1 MISVFVPAAIGAGLT
16 CVVVGF
22 LLRARE
28 RAAAMHELLA
38 LARYGEGELDD
49 DGGDFNE
56 SPSANFELTGFGN
69 AAVSLAGRLVS
80 QLDAQGA
87 LAASLERARIPLR
100 AGEYAI
106 VASCGSIVGGLLF
119 GAITANGILGV
130 VSFMCVAFVAAKFPA
145 FRIARRR
152 KALGRQL
159 PDALSLIASSLAAG
173 HTFLRSIQMM
183 CEEADPPLSEEF
195 GRVVF
200 EVRLGAPLVD
210 ALDRMAER
218 SGLGDMKWVVQ
229 AIRIQQTVGGKLAD
243 LLHTLADF
251 MRAREEVRR
260 EVDVLTAEGRVS
272 AWILG
277 AMPVLLLFAISVMSP
292 GYAQPL
298 FHGAGLIALAFTGA
312 SILMGV
318 AIIRKMVRIEI

>member
-1 MISVFVPAAIGAGLT
+1 VIEILLPAAIGTGLT
-16 CVVVGF
+16 LVVVGF

-28 RAAAMHELLA
+28 RAFAMHELMS

-49 DGGDFNE
+49 DDE
-56 SPSANFELTGFGN
+56 LPSIDPDFELSGFGDV
-69 AAVSLAGRLVS
+69 AVSLAGRLVS

-87 LAASLERARIPLR
+87 LASSLERARIPLR

-106 VASCGSIVGGLLF
+106 VSACGSIVGGLLL
-119 GAITANGILGV
+119 GAICANWILGTATFV
-130 VSFMCVAFVAAKFPA
+130 FGVFVAAKFPA

-152 KALGRQL
+152 KALARQL
-159 PDALSLIASSLAAG
+159 PDALTLVASSLAAG
-173 HTFLRSIQMM
+173 HTFLRAIQMM
-183 CEEADPPLSEEF
+183 CEESEPPLAEEF

-210 ALDRMAER
+210 ALERMATR
-218 SGLGDMKWVVQ
+218 SGVADLTWVVQ
-229 AIRIQQTVGGKLAD
+229 AIRIQQSVGGKLAD

-260 EVDVLTAEGRVS
+260 EVDVLTAEGRIS

-277 AMPVLLLFAISVMSP
+277 AMPVLLLVAVQVMSP
-292 GYAQPL
+292 GYADAL
-298 FHGAGLIALAFTGA
+298 FHGWGLAALAFTGV
-312 SILMGV
+312 SIVLGV
-318 AIIRKMVRIEI
+318 GVIRRMVRIDI

>member
-1 MISVFVPAAIGAGLT
+1 VIEILLPAAIGTGLT
-16 CVVVGF
+16 MVVVGF

-28 RAAAMHELLA
+28 RAFAMHELMS

-49 DGGDFNE
+49 DE
-56 SPSANFELTGFGN
+56 ELAQLQRAEFELSGFGG
-69 AAVSLAGRLVS
+69 AAVSLAGRLVT

-87 LAASLERARIPLR
+87 LASSLEKARIPLR

-106 VASCGSIVGGLLF
+106 VASCGSIVGALLV
-119 GAITANGILGV
+119 GAITANWILGAAAFLV
-130 VSFMCVAFVAAKFPA
+130 FVFVAAKFPS
-145 FRIARRR
+145 FRIGRRQ

-173 HTFLRSIQMM
+173 HTFLRAIQMM
-183 CEEADPPLSEEF
+183 CEEADPPLAEEF

-210 ALDRMAER
+210 ALERMAER
-218 SGLGDMKWVVQ
+218 SGLEDMVWVVQ

-277 AMPVLLLFAISVMSP
+277 AMPVLLLVAVQVMSP
-292 GYAQPL
+292 HYADAL
-298 FHGAGLIALAFTGA
+298 FHGWGLAALAFSGV
-312 SILMGV
+312 SIVMGV
-318 AIIRKMVRIEI
+318 GVIRRMVRIDI

>member
-1 MISVFVPAAIGAGLT
+1 VIEILLPAAIGTGLT
-16 CVVVGF
+16 LVVVGF

-28 RAAAMHELLA
+28 RAFAMHELMS

-49 DGGDFNE
+49 EETPQSLDPD
-56 SPSANFELTGFGN
+56 FELSGIGN
-69 AAVSLAGRLVS
+69 AAASIAGRLVS

-87 LAASLERARIPLR
+87 LAASLEKARIPLR

-106 VASCGSIVGGLLF
+106 VASCGSIVSGLLL
-119 GAITANGILGV
+119 GAITQNWILGAATFV
-130 VSFMCVAFVAAKFPA
+130 CGVFVAAKFPA
-145 FRIARRR
+145 FRIGRRQ

-159 PDALSLIASSLAAG
+159 PDALTLVASSLAAG
-173 HTFLRSIQMM
+173 HTFLRAIQMM
-183 CEEADPPLSEEF
+183 CEESEPPLAEEF

-210 ALDRMAER
+210 ALERMAER
-218 SGLGDMKWVVQ
+218 SGVPDLTWVVQ

-260 EVDVLTAEGRVS
+260 EVDVLTAEGRIS

-277 AMPVLLLFAISVMSP
+277 AMPIFLLLAVQVMSP
-292 GYAQPL
+292 GYANAL
-298 FHGAGLIALAFTGA
+298 FHGWGLAALAFTA
-312 SILMGV
+312 VSILMGV
-318 AIIRKMVRIEI
+318 GLIRRMVRIDI

>member
-1 MISVFVPAAIGAGLT
+1 MIEVLMPAAIGTGLT
-16 CVVVGF
+16 MVVVGF

-28 RAAAMHELLA
+28 RAAAMNELMS
-38 LARYGEGELDD
+38 LARYGEGELEHDD
-49 DGGDFNE
+49 ALATMPDATFDL
-56 SPSANFELTGFGN
+56 SGFGN
-69 AAVSLAGRLVS
+69 VAVSFAGRLVS

-106 VASCGSIVGGLLF
+106 VATCGSVVGALVL
-119 GAITANGILGV
+119 GAITANWILGAATFV
-130 VSFMCVAFVAAKFPA
+130 VAVIVAAKFPA
-145 FRIARRR
+145 FRVAQRR
-152 KALGRQL
+152 KALARQL
-159 PDALSLIASSLAAG
+159 PDALTLIASSLAAG
-173 HTFLRSIQMM
+173 HTFLRAIQMM

-218 SGLGDMKWVVQ
+218 SGLADMAWVVQ
-229 AIRIQQTVGGKLAD
+229 AIRIQQTVGGKLAE
-243 LLHTLADF
+243 LLHTLAEF

-260 EVDVLTAEGRVS
+260 EVDVLTAEGRIS

-277 AMPVLLLFAISVMSP
+277 AMPVLLLVAVQVMSP
-292 GYAQPL
+292 GYANVL
-298 FHGAGLIALAFTGA
+298 FHGWGLAALAFAGF
-312 SILMGV
+312 SIVMGMAV
-318 AIIRKMVRIEI
+318 IRRMVRLDI

>member
-1 MISVFVPAAIGAGLT
+1 MMQILIPAAIGAGLT
-16 CVVVGF
+16 MVVVGF

-28 RAAAMHELLA
+28 RAAVMHDLMS
-38 LARYGEGELDD
+38 LARYGEFDD
-49 DGGDFNE
+49 DDEITEMPG
-56 SPSANFELTGFGN
+56 PSFELSGFGN
-69 AAVSLAGRLVS
+69 VAVSFAGRLVS

-106 VASCGSIVGGLLF
+106 VAACGSVVGGLLL
-119 GAITANGILGV
+119 GAITANGILG
-130 VSFMCVAFVAAKFPA
+130 FAAFVGGVFFAMKFPGI
-145 FRIARRR
+145 RIARRR

-159 PDALSLIASSLAAG
+159 PDALTLIGSSLAAG
-173 HTFLRSIQMM
+173 HTFLRAIQMM
-183 CEEADPPLSEEF
+183 CEEAAPPLSEEF

-210 ALDRMAER
+210 ALERMADR
-218 SGLGDMKWVVQ
+218 SGLEDMTWVVQ

-243 LLHTLADF
+243 LLHTLAEF

-272 AWILG
+272 AWLLG
-277 AMPVLLLFAISVMSP
+277 GLPVLLLVAIQTMSP
-292 GYAQPL
+292 GYADVL
-298 FHGAGLIALAFTGA
+298 FHGKGLIALAFTGL
-312 SILMGV
+312 SIFMGM
-318 AIIRKMVRIEI
+318 AIIRRMIRIDI

>member
-1 MISVFVPAAIGAGLT
+1 VIQILLPAAIGTGLT
-16 CVVVGF
+16 LVVVGF

-28 RAAAMHELLA
+28 RAAVMNELMS

-49 DGGDFNE
+49 DDELAELDN
-56 SPSANFELTGFGN
+56 PNFELSGFGN
-69 AAVSLAGRLVS
+69 AAVSLAGRLVT

-87 LAASLERARIPLR
+87 LAASLEKARIPLR

-106 VASCGSIVGGLLF
+106 VAACGSIVGGLLL
-119 GAITANGILGV
+119 GAITANWMLGTVAFV
-130 VSFMCVAFVAAKFPA
+130 VFVFVAAKFPA
-145 FRIARRR
+145 FRIARRQ

-159 PDALSLIASSLAAG
+159 PDALSLVASSLAAG
-173 HTFLRSIQMM
+173 HTFLRAIQMM
-183 CEEADPPLSEEF
+183 CEEADPPLAEEF

-210 ALDRMAER
+210 ALERMAQR
-218 SGLGDMKWVVQ
+218 SGVKDLEWVVQ

-251 MRAREEVRR
+251 MRARDEVRR
-260 EVDVLTAEGRVS
+260 EIDVLTAEGRVS

-277 AMPVLLLFAISVMSP
+277 AMPVLLLLAVQVMSP
-292 GYAQPL
+292 HYADAL
-298 FHGAGLIALAFTGA
+298 FHGWGLAALAFSGV
-312 SILMGV
+312 SIVMGV
-318 AIIRKMVRIEI
+318 GLIRRMVRIDI

>member
-1 MISVFVPAAIGAGLT
+1 VIQILLPAAIGAALT
-16 CVVVGF
+16 MVVVGF

-28 RAAAMHELLA
+28 RTFAMNELMS

-49 DGGDFNE
+49 DEELPDLEN
-56 SPSANFELTGFGN
+56 PNFELSGFGN
-69 AAVSLAGRLVS
+69 AAVSFAGRLVS
-80 QLDAQGA
+80 QLDAQGS
-87 LAASLERARIPLR
+87 LAASLEKARIPLR
-100 AGEYAI
+100 AAEYSI
-106 VASCGSIVGGLLF
+106 VASCASIVGALLL
-119 GAITANGILGV
+119 GAITSRWILGV
-130 VSFMCVAFVAAKFPA
+130 AAFAVFVFVAAKFPA
-145 FRIARRR
+145 FRIARRQ

-173 HTFLRSIQMM
+173 HTFLRAIQMM
-183 CEEADPPLSEEF
+183 CEEAEPPLAEEF

-210 ALDRMAER
+210 ALERMAER
-218 SGLGDMKWVVQ
+218 SGLEDMVWVVQ

-260 EVDVLTAEGRVS
+260 EVDVLTAEGRIS

-277 AMPVLLLFAISVMSP
+277 AMPVLLLVAVQVMSP
-292 GYAQPL
+292 GYANAL
-298 FHGAGLIALAFTGA
+298 FHGWGLAALAFTA
-312 SILMGV
+312 VSIVMGV
-318 AIIRKMVRIEI
+318 GVIRRMVRIDI

>member
-1 MISVFVPAAIGAGLT
+1 MISVLVPAAVGAGLT
-16 CVVVGF
+16 MVVVGF

-28 RAAAMHELLA
+28 RQAQMAELMA
-38 LARYGEGELDD
+38 LARYGEGELEDD
-49 DGGDFNE
+49 E
-56 SPSANFELTGFGN
+56 LEEMPTASFELSGFGN
-69 AAVSLAGRLVS
+69 VAVSFAGRLVS

-87 LAASLERARIPLR
+87 LAASLEKARIPLR

-106 VASCGSIVGGLLF
+106 VASCGSVVGGLLL
-119 GAITANGILGV
+119 AALTAKWMLGLA
-130 VSFMCVAFVAAKFPA
+130 AFLGGVFIAAKFPA

-159 PDALSLIASSLAAG
+159 PDALTLIASSLAAG

-183 CEEADPPLSEEF
+183 CEEADPPLSDEF

-210 ALDRMAER
+210 ALERMAER
-218 SGLGDMKWVVQ
+218 SGLSDLTWVVQ

-260 EVDVLTAEGRVS
+260 EVDVLTAEGRIS

-277 AMPVLLLFAISVMSP
+277 AMPVLLLVAVQVMSP
-292 GYAQPL
+292 GYSDAL
-298 FHGAGLIALAFTGA
+298 FHGWGLAALAGA
-312 SILMGV
+312 GVSVLMGMV
-318 AIIRKMVRIEI
+318 VIRRMVKIDI

>member
-1 MISVFVPAAIGAGLT
+1 MISILVPAAVGAGLT
-16 CVVVGF
+16 MVVVGF

-28 RAAAMHELLA
+28 RSAQLAELMA
-38 LARYGEGELDD
+38 LARYGEGELEDD
-49 DGGDFNE
+49 LDEVPTAD
-56 SPSANFELTGFGN
+56 FELSGFGN
-69 AAVSLAGRLVS
+69 VAVSFAGRLVS

-106 VASCGSIVGGLLF
+106 VAACGSVVGGLLL
-119 GAITANGILGV
+119 AAVTAKWVLGLA
-130 VSFMCVAFVAAKFPA
+130 AFLSGVMIAAKFPA

-159 PDALSLIASSLAAG
+159 PDALTLIASSLAAG
-173 HTFLRSIQMM
+173 HTFLRAIQMM
-183 CEEADPPLSEEF
+183 CEESDPPLADEF

-210 ALDRMAER
+210 ALERMAER
-218 SGLGDMKWVVQ
+218 SGLGDLKWVVQ

-260 EVDVLTAEGRVS
+260 EIDVLTAEGRIS

-277 AMPVLLLFAISVMSP
+277 AMPVLLLVAVQVMSP
-292 GYAQPL
+292 GYSDAL
-298 FHGAGLIALAFTGA
+298 FHGWGLAALAGA
-312 SILMGV
+312 GVSVLMGV
-318 AIIRKMVRIEI
+318 GIIRRMVKIDI

>member
-1 MISVFVPAAIGAGLT
+1 MISILVPAAIGAGLT

-22 LLRARE
+22 LLRARD
-28 RAAAMHELLA
+28 RTAAMNELMS
-38 LARYGEGELDD
+38 LARYGEGELEDED
-49 DGGDFNE
+49 
-56 SPSANFELTGFGN
+56 ELADLQAPGYELSGIGN
-69 AAVSLAGRLVS
+69 VAVSFAGRLVS

-100 AGEYAI
+100 AGEYAL
-106 VASCGSIVGGLLF
+106 VAACGSIVGALLI
-119 GAITANGILGV
+119 GAITANWILGGA
-130 VSFMCVAFVAAKFPA
+130 AFVCAAFVSAKFPA

-159 PDALSLIASSLAAG
+159 PDALTLVASSLAAG
-173 HTFLRSIQMM
+173 HTFLRAIQMM
-183 CEEADPPLSEEF
+183 CEEADPPLADEF

-218 SGLGDMKWVVQ
+218 SGLGDMVWVVQ

-260 EVDVLTAEGRVS
+260 EVDVLTAEGRIS

-277 AMPVLLLFAISVMSP
+277 AMPVLLLVGVQVMSP
-292 GYAQPL
+292 GYADAL
-298 FHGAGLIALAFTGA
+298 FHGAGLYALAFTAA
-312 SILMGV
+312 SIVMGV

>member
-1 MISVFVPAAIGAGLT
+1 MIAIFIPLAIGAGL
-16 CVVVGF
+16 CSVVVGF
-22 LLRARE
+22 LLRARD
-28 RAAAMHELLA
+28 RAAAMDDLFA

-49 DGGDFNE
+49 EEVAGTE
-56 SPSANFELTGFGN
+56 AATSFELTGFGN

-106 VASCGSIVGGLLF
+106 VAACVSVVGGLLV
-119 GAITANGILGV
+119 GALTMKWILGGA
-130 VSFMCVAFVAAKFPA
+130 AFAVLAGTATKFPT
-145 FRIARRR
+145 FRSARRR

-173 HTFLRSIQMM
+173 HTFLRSIQML
-183 CEEADPPLSEEF
+183 CEEADPPLAEEF

-210 ALDRMAER
+210 ALQRMAER
-218 SGLGDMKWVVQ
+218 SGLEDVVWVVQ

-260 EVDVLTAEGRVS
+260 EVDVLTAEGRIS

-277 AMPVLLLFAISVMSP
+277 AMPVFLLGAVQVMSP
-292 GYAQPL
+292 GYADAL
-298 FHGAGLIALAFTGA
+298 FHGWGLVALAFTGV
-312 SILMGV
+312 SILTGV
-318 AIIRKMVRIEI
+318 GIIRRMVRIEI

>member
-1 MISVFVPAAIGAGLT
+1 MMQVLIPAAIGAGLT

-28 RAAAMHELLA
+28 RAQAMHELMS
-38 LARYGEGELDD
+38 LARYGEGELEDD
-49 DGGDFNE
+49 DVAE
-56 SPSANFELTGFGN
+56 MPAFELSGFGN
-69 AAVSLAGRLVS
+69 AAVSLAGRLVT

-100 AGEYAI
+100 AAEYAI
-106 VASCGSIVGGLLF
+106 VAACGSVVGGLLV
-119 GAITANGILGV
+119 GAMTAKAILGV
-130 VSFMCVAFVAAKFPA
+130 VSFVVGVIVAAKFPA
-145 FRIARRR
+145 VRIARRR

-159 PDALSLIASSLAAG
+159 PDALTLIGSSLSAG
-173 HTFLRSIQMM
+173 HTFLRAIQMM
-183 CEEADPPLSEEF
+183 CQEADPPLSEEF

-210 ALDRMAER
+210 ALERMAER
-218 SGLGDMKWVVQ
+218 SGLEDMTWVVQ

-243 LLHTLADF
+243 LLHTLAEF

-260 EVDVLTAEGRVS
+260 EVDVLTAEGRIS

-277 AMPVLLLFAISVMSP
+277 ALPVLTLFAVQVMSP
-292 GYAQPL
+292 GYADVL
-298 FHGAGLIALAFTGA
+298 FHGKGLIALVFTGC
-312 SILMGV
+312 SIVMGMAV
-318 AIIRKMVRIEI
+318 IRKMVRIDI